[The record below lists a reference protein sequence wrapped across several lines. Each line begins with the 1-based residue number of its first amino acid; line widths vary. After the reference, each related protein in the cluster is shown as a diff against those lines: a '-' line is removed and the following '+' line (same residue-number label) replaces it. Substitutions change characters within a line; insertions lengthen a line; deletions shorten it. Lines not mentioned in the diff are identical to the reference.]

1 MCPPVD
7 IYETPESL
15 VVIADVPGID
25 PAHLEVRVDKNI
37 LTLRGQTQHQMPG
50 DLRYREYTLVSFFR
64 QFELGER
71 IDQDGIRADLK
82 HGVLTLTLPKAA
94 KAQPRAITVNAAYTP
109 SRGGAEPCSAPGFL
123 RLSLP
128 PLRLPLLSDPAPP
141 RAARDHHKPGQQGPT
156 EGNM

>member
-1 MCPPVD
+1 MAEPTVAMPETVQTQAVTPPETPAVEATRPREQYMTPPVD

-37 LTLRGQTQHQMPG
+37 LTLRGQSQSQMLG

-64 QFELGER
+64 QFELGEQ

-82 HGVLTLTLPKAA
+82 QGVLTLTLPKAA
-94 KAQPRAITVNAAYTP
+94 KAQPRAITVNAA
-109 SRGGAEPCSAPGFL
+109 
-123 RLSLP
+123 
-128 PLRLPLLSDPAPP
+128 
-141 RAARDHHKPGQQGPT
+141 
-156 EGNM
+156 

>member
-1 MCPPVD
+1 MAESTVPMPETEQTQAVTQPETLAVEATRPREHYMTPPVD

-15 VVIADVPGID
+15 VVIADLPGID

-37 LTLRGQTQHQMPG
+37 LTLRGETQYQMLG

-71 IDQDGIRADLK
+71 LDQEGIHADLK

-94 KAQPRAITVNAAYTP
+94 KAQPRAITVNAA
-109 SRGGAEPCSAPGFL
+109 
-123 RLSLP
+123 
-128 PLRLPLLSDPAPP
+128 
-141 RAARDHHKPGQQGPT
+141 
-156 EGNM
+156 

>member
-1 MCPPVD
+1 MAEPTVAMPETAQTQAVTPTETHAVEATRPREQYLTPPVD

-15 VVIADVPGID
+15 AVIADLPGID

-37 LTLRGQTQHQMPG
+37 LSLRGQTPYQMPG

-82 HGVLTLTLPKAA
+82 QGVLTLTLPKAA
-94 KAQPRAITVNAAYTP
+94 KAQPRAITVNAA
-109 SRGGAEPCSAPGFL
+109 
-123 RLSLP
+123 
-128 PLRLPLLSDPAPP
+128 
-141 RAARDHHKPGQQGPT
+141 
-156 EGNM
+156 